1 MTFGSD
7 ASERNIL
14 RQNLEVTLLEFACT
28 KSLLSI
34 EAILEMLPNEGR
46 QVLQN

>member
-7 ASERNIL
+7 ASSRNTL
-14 RQNLEVTLLEFACT
+14 RHNLEVTFLEFAST

-34 EAILEMLPNEGR
+34 EATLEMLPNEGR
-46 QVLQN
+46 QVLQA